1 MVAFL
6 GFYGQ
11 YLANGLVRPAA
22 ARRGPLPAVA
32 CAERWA
38 AGCAA

>member
-22 ARRGPLPAVA
+22 AGREASASCRMCGRMGGRP
-32 CAERWA
+32 C
-38 AGCAA
+38 

>member
-22 ARRGPLPAVA
+22 AGQGPLLATV
-32 CAERWA
+32 CAD
-38 AGCAA
+38 

>member
-11 YLANGLVRPAA
+11 YLANGLVCCSRWLRFPCF
-22 ARRGPLPAVA
+22 AR
-32 CAERWA
+32 
-38 AGCAA
+38 GCMNPSRL